1 MSEKRIIKKY
11 PNRRLYDTAISSYI
25 TLEDVRRLVLDDVI
39 VQVIDA
45 RTKDDLTHNTLLQIM
60 VDQEERQ
67 VPLFTTEML
76 QRLIRIYGASYQ
88 LLLRQMLEQSFALFS
103 QQQLVTKDS
112 GDKYADSPTAFMHQL
127 TEENVKSWQALQEK
141 AAKGNLEEKATV
153 TESDSEINH

>member
-67 VPLFTTEML
+67 TPLFTTEML

-103 QQQLVTKDS
+103 QQQLVAKDS
-112 GDKYADSPTAFMHQL
+112 GDKYVDSPTAFMHQL

-153 TESDSEINH
+153 TESNSEISN

>member
-67 VPLFTTEML
+67 TPLFTTEML

-103 QQQLVTKDS
+103 QQQFVTKEN
-112 GDKYADSPTAFMHQL
+112 GDKSVDSPTAFMHQL

-141 AAKGNLEEKATV
+141 AIKEGLADKAIV
-153 TESDSEINH
+153 TESNSEINN